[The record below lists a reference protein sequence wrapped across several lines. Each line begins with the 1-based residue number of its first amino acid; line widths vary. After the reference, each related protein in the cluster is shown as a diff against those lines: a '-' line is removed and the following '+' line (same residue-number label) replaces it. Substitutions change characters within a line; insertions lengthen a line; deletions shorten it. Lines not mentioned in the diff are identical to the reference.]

1 MDCVDDMFLFVG
13 IELARKLARRNFCEE
28 KREANCLIDGDTP
41 IQLRKWLSLYDRD
54 IMFVN
59 ERSTGKV
66 IYFYGQPLVG
76 SDEMENTYQR
86 YKTDFCQKYLL
97 FRKSSA
103 RYMYE
108 MDRDNGR
115 HLGDSSRNEITE
127 QDIMNADNYTT
138 YA

>member
-1 MDCVDDMFLFVG
+1 
-13 IELARKLARRNFCEE
+13 
-28 KREANCLIDGDTP
+28 
-41 IQLRKWLSLYDRD
+41 
-54 IMFVN
+54 MFVN

-66 IYFYGQPLVG
+66 IYFYGQSLVG

-86 YKTDFCQKYLL
+86 YKADFCQKYLL
-97 FRKSSA
+97 FHKSSA

-127 QDIMNADNYTT
+127 QDMNADNCTT
-138 YA
+138 YT